1 MIWMNMG
8 PRGRMNGRRGLHGGF
23 INGLIALLIGG
34 CAVTLIAAGL
44 IFAAVMIVIPVFGLL
59 VNIAS
64 GIFSALFTMK
74 SFIIGIIIGLIW
86 YYSGRKN
93 REYASRDEEEDKD
106 DFTAP
111 KAESWNS

>member
-1 MIWMNMG
+1 MKK
-8 PRGRMNGRRGLHGGF
+8 R
-23 INGLIALLIGG
+23 LLS
-34 CAVTLIAAGL
+34 L

-64 GIFSALFTMK
+64 GIFSELFTMK

>member
-8 PRGRMNGRRGLHGGF
+8 PRGRMNGHRGLGSGLLLGLLGLIFGGWILLAVLGTVIGAGVLVF
-23 INGLIALLIGG
+23 SSVFAVLANIIAPILSVVFSANGLIIG
-34 CAVTLIAAGL
+34 V
-44 IFAAVMIVIPVFGLL
+44 
-59 VNIAS
+59 
-64 GIFSALFTMK
+64 
-74 SFIIGIIIGLIW
+74 IIGLIW